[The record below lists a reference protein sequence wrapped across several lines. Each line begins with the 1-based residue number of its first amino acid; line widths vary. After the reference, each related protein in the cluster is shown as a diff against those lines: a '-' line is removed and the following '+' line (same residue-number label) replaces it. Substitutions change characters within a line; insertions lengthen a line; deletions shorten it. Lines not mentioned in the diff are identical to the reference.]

1 MRVALIVMADVLI
14 LVAALLAVN
23 EFQALRRRDSFT
35 IPFTDRLIGCGAV
48 RPDRREGILRRDM
61 VMHIVGIALTVAL
74 WLMLTAFF
82 AGVSGA
88 IAFPVGAAVL
98 LALLKPE
105 NGETEENRNQY
116 YRLHREDIDDVKY
129 HLYLESAG
137 AKAQPGAN
145 DGEGRS

>member
-1 MRVALIVMADVLI
+1 MSMDKKNNPIPELTESDLRAAEAFLRAHDPGLAFPNGFSAKRGRRVVWCMEHPVLATI
-14 LVAALLAVN
+14 LLHHRA
-23 EFQALRRRDSFT
+23 
-35 IPFTDRLIGCGAV
+35 
-48 RPDRREGILRRDM
+48 
-61 VMHIVGIALTVAL
+61 
-74 WLMLTAFF
+74 TAF
-82 AGVSGA
+82 
-88 IAFPVGAAVL
+88 VGAAVL